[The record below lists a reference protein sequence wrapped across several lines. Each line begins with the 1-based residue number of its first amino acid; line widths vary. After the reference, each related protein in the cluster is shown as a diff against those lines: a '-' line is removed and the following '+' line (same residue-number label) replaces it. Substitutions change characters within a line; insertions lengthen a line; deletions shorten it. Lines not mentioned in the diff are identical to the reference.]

1 MSKVFTGIDVSKD
14 FFNCIDES
22 IKTLKSGRFNMDR
35 EGFESFKEIINRYHR
50 KKFDIGRGIMK
61 FNIYFRRYYLKKR
74 QEVIQDIYT
83 LLKKREYFCCSV
95 H

>member
-22 IKTLKSGRFNMDR
+22 IKTFKSGRFNMDR

-50 KKFDIGRGIMK
+50 KKFDIGK
-61 FNIYFRRYYLKKR
+61 RR
-74 QEVIQDIYT
+74 EGIQDIYT
-83 LLKKREYFCCSV
+83 LLKKREYSCCSV